1 MSPSTVAQTESIPY
15 RVAAVLRVTAS
26 ASTGPPQFSNEKPSV
41 VGRIPESAQM
51 RPSVGR
57 SPASVVHSASHEK
70 EPSVDVDVSSVV
82 VSSEPLQLT
91 RRAMTESDATMRVSF
106 LMREIFT

>member
-1 MSPSTVAQTESIPY
+1 
-15 RVAAVLRVTAS
+15 
-26 ASTGPPQFSNEKPSV
+26 
-41 VGRIPESAQM
+41 
-51 RPSVGR
+51 
-57 SPASVVHSASHEK
+57 
-70 EPSVDVDVSSVV
+70 VV